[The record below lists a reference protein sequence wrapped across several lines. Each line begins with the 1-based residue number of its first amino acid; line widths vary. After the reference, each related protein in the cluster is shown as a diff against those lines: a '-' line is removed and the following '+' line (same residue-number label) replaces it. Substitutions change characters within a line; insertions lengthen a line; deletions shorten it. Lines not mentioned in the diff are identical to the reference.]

1 VNATATTAAPLLGP
15 EAVARARRE
24 ALATQQPLL
33 ACLQAA
39 SGLEADAFTAA
50 LAGLMGY
57 AAAPMPLLL
66 GLRPRFDLFGFAEC
80 SQHRVLVAEP
90 VAEPEG
96 SPGAAPHPAAPALVL
111 VLADPFDTTA
121 EASARARLAAQG
133 LRPQRALLAHP
144 EDLLACLQRAEQP
157 LRALDDVAADAG
169 PGVDE
174 DGTPVISLSSIG
186 EDGSAVVRLVHS
198 TIYDALKIGA
208 SDIHLECDAG
218 CLRVQYR
225 VDGVLTLMATVPGQ
239 AMAEQ
244 VISRV
249 KVMAELDIA
258 ERRVPQDGR
267 FKVRVGTRTVDFRVS
282 VMPNMFGEDAVLRLL
297 DRQSVTGDATPLT
310 LDALGLDPA
319 VRRQIRRLAERP
331 HGMLL
336 VTGPTGS
343 GKTTT
348 LYAAVSEIQTGRD
361 KIVTIEDPVEYRLPG
376 VLQIPVNEKKG
387 LSFAR
392 GLRSILRHDPD
403 KIMVGE
409 IRDSETAQIAVQA
422 ALTGHLV
429 FTTVHAN
436 SVFDVLGRFLH
447 MGVDG
452 YSVASALNGVVA
464 QRLLRLN
471 CRHCLQPVV
480 ADDDDLA
487 ALGLDAAQ
495 VQGWRL
501 QAGAGCRHCRGTGY
515 RGRKAVA
522 EVLVLDDALRDLIAQ
537 RASTT
542 ALKDAAR
549 AMGVVP
555 VLGAALACAAAG
567 ETTLAEVRRVV
578 G

>member
-1 VNATATTAAPLLGP
+1 MNTARTAALPLLQP
-15 EAVARARRE
+15 AQVAAARRE
-24 ALATQQPLL
+24 AQATRQPVL
-33 ACLQAA
+33 ACLQAI
-39 SGLEADAFTAA
+39 SGLDSDHFVAA
-50 LAGLMGY
+50 LGRLMGY
-57 AAAPMPLLL
+57 PVATMADLLAA
-66 GLRPRFDLFGFAEC
+66 RPRFDLLGFADC
-80 SQHRVLVAEP
+80 NQHRVLVTDA
-90 VAEPEG
+90 PEAG
-96 SPGAAPHPAAPALVL
+96 LAL
-111 VLADPFDTTA
+111 VLADPFDTAA
-121 EASARARLAAQG
+121 EGFARARLAAQG
-133 LRPQRALLAHP
+133 LQPGRTLLCHGD
-144 EDLLACLQRAEQP
+144 DLQACLQRAEQQ
-157 LRALDDVAADAG
+157 LRALDGMAPSTDA
-169 PGVDE
+169 GVDE
-174 DGTPVISLSSIG
+174 DGTPLLSLSSIG
-186 EDGSAVVRLVHS
+186 EDTSPVVRLVHS

-225 VDGVLTLMATVPGQ
+225 VDGVLMLMATVPGQ
-239 AMAEQ
+239 AMADQ

-267 FKVRVGTRTVDFRVS
+267 FKVRVGERTVDFRVS

-297 DRQSVTGDATPLT
+297 DRQSITGDAAALT
-310 LDALGLDPA
+310 LDALGLAPG
-319 VRRQIRRLAERP
+319 VMQQIRRLASRP

-361 KIVTIEDPVEYRLPG
+361 KIITIEDPIEYRLAR

-387 LSFAR
+387 LTFAR

-436 SVFDVLGRFLH
+436 SAFDVLGRFLH
-447 MGVDG
+447 MDVDA
-452 YSVASALNGVVA
+452 YSVAAALNGIVA
-464 QRLLRLN
+464 QRLLRLS
-471 CRHCLQPVV
+471 CPHCAQPAA
-480 ADDDDLA
+480 ADPDDLD
-487 ALGLDAAQ
+487 ALGLAPAE

-501 QAGAGCRHCRGTGY
+501 LAGSGCRHCRGTGY

-522 EVLVLDDALRDLIAQ
+522 EVLVLDDGLRDLIAS
-537 RASTT
+537 RATAS

-549 AMGVVP
+549 AAGTVP
-555 VLGAALACAAAG
+555 VQAAALACVRTG